1 MPPKHRQ
8 AADGAQEQPHG
19 GGLLG
24 TRQLQYSGLRH
35 LGRLCTILEYGRA
48 TGRISH
54 GDSLPRTE
62 ERTHAESRG
71 EDQE

>member
-1 MPPKHRQ
+1 MRTHGRQ
-8 AADGAQEQPHG
+8 ADNGAQEQPHG

-35 LGRLCTILEYGRA
+35 LGRLSTVLDYSRD

-54 GDSLPRTE
+54 RDGLPRTE
-62 ERTHAESRG
+62 ERTHAESS
-71 EDQE
+71 EQDQD